1 MPVLD
6 VRSGIPDDLLV
17 LDLVAMVHSAPVSGL
32 AQQFFQSRDPAP
44 TSCVRVDALCPKS
57 LHHLP

>member
-32 AQQFFQSRDPAP
+32 A
-44 TSCVRVDALCPKS
+44 
-57 LHHLP
+57 